1 MFSVIESKLTSPGG
15 SDHFEKDVI
24 KTKRKITS
32 RGSDYFSRSQYKTKW
47 LRNKEG
53 ETIEE
58 HDVMVESDNFSV
70 TKGQS
75 WGDRSEAKVQLNKQ
89 TNQIPN
95 VLPEIQETANHD
107 SGENR
112 LKVHGPNRM
121 DVSKASSGYGSVSGS
136 DEEEKEEGVVT
147 ALQGKP
153 SGRSKI
159 VCSEVYA
166 FSLVARI

>member
-1 MFSVIESKLTSPGG
+1 
-15 SDHFEKDVI
+15 
-24 KTKRKITS
+24 
-32 RGSDYFSRSQYKTKW
+32 
-47 LRNKEG
+47 
-53 ETIEE
+53 
-58 HDVMVESDNFSV
+58 
-70 TKGQS
+70 
-75 WGDRSEAKVQLNKQ
+75 
-89 TNQIPN
+89 
-95 VLPEIQETANHD
+95 
-107 SGENR
+107 
-112 LKVHGPNRM
+112 M